1 MALWPIY
8 GHLAP
13 GSNLSQVTTG
23 KQCKSS
29 ALALRQR
36 VFSSAGIDLF
46 SCFLIIEWKHLQGS
60 RHYHISGLHHIVQV
74 VRDLFVS
81 FFMSL
86 QSDHFASFNI
96 SASAASLQKWV
107 KTVQIFICPCV
118 LKLAATKQGMLW
130 TLCPG
135 KPSSDS
141 CAMQDNAWHI
151 LV

>member
-1 MALWPIY
+1 MALWPIWRSNSVDVSFSHSASQVKF
-8 GHLAP
+8 GSISTDFWEAP

-36 VFSSAGIDLF
+36 VVKRRDRLILMFSHYRMETSARIKTL
-46 SCFLIIEWKHLQGS
+46 SYIRIISYSSGS
-60 RHYHISGLHHIVQV
+60 FKER
-74 VRDLFVS
+74 RDLFVS

-96 SASAASLQKWV
+96 GASAASLQNWV

-118 LKLAATKQGMLW
+118 L
-130 TLCPG
+130 
-135 KPSSDS
+135 
-141 CAMQDNAWHI
+141 
-151 LV
+151 